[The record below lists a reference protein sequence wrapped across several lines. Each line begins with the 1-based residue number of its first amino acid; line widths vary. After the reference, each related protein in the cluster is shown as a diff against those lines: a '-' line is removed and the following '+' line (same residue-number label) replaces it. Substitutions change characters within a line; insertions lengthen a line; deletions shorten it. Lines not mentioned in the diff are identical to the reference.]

1 MRPRKTW
8 EAVLG
13 GRRAIPFEDFTR
25 LLLAFGFA
33 HKRTRGSHHI
43 FLHPKAM
50 RPLSIQPRGGEA
62 KAYQVAQFLAMVEEF
77 GLTME
82 TGE

>member
-43 FLHPKAM
+43 FLHSKAM

-82 TGE
+82 TEE

>member
-8 EAVLG
+8 GAVLSG
-13 GRRAIPFEDFTR
+13 QRAIPFEDFVR
-25 LLLAFGFA
+25 LLVAFGFV

-43 FLHPKAM
+43 FLRSKAT

-62 KAYQVAQFLAMVEEF
+62 KACQVAQFLAMVEEF

-82 TGE
+82 SEE